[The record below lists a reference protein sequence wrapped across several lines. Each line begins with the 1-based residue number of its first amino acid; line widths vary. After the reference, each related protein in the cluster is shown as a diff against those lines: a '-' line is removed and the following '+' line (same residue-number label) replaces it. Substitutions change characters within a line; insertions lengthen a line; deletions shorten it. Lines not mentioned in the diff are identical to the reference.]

1 LFNNTTAS
9 FNTAVGSEALSTNTT
24 GASNTAVGRLALKAN
39 TSGANNTAIGRR
51 AMEDNTTGAGNVA
64 LGVNA
69 LESNTT
75 AANNVSIGLSSM
87 ATNTTGAGNTV
98 IGYNAGSDVTTGIE
112 NVFVGTGAGG
122 GTITTGCRNV
132 FIGTEAGRNGNATS
146 NKIAI
151 GLQSY
156 PNDTAATPE
165 IVMGFQIEGKGANN
179 FTFGKAS
186 NRVFNV
192 FTSNASWTRDSDL
205 RLKTNIKNS
214 NLGLDFINNLRP
226 VTYNWKASQD
236 VDPSLTNN
244 YDADTNHMDTEVK
257 MNGLIAQEVKQALI
271 DSGVSETDVK
281 DYGVWHTDKEGVQAI
296 SREMFVIPLINAIKE
311 LKAEIELLKN
321 K

>member
-1 LFNNTTAS
+1 MQANTTGSHNVAVGRCSLKANTTANS
-9 FNTAVGSEALSTNTT
+9 NVAIGTESLDVNTTGADNTAVGTNALGANTTAGNNTAVGS
-24 GASNTAVGRLALKAN
+24 GAMA
-39 TSGANNTAIGRR
+39 
-51 AMEDNTTGAGNVA
+51 
-64 LGVNA
+64 
-69 LESNTT
+69 SNTT
-75 AANNVSIGLSSM
+75 AA
-87 ATNTTGAGNTV
+87 GNTG
-98 IGYNAGSDVTTGIE
+98 IGNSAGSDVTTGIE
-112 NVFVGTGAGG
+112 NVFVGLGAGG

-132 FIGTEAGRNGNATS
+132 FIGTEAGRNGTATS

-151 GLQSY
+151 GMQSY
-156 PNDTAATPE
+156 PNNTITTPE

-179 FTFGKAS
+179 FTFGKTS
-186 NRVFNV
+186 NRVYNV

-236 VDPSLTNN
+236 VDPSLKNN

-281 DYGVWHTDKEGVQAI
+281 DYGVWHADNEGVQAI

-311 LKAEIELLKN
+311 LKARIEVLEN
-321 K
+321 E